1 MEDLIGFLIF
11 LFIVYRTI
19 DDRKKGKQKSLS
31 SRKKNEG
38 RGQQVESAPLQ
49 DDPALFSEE
58 QKPEVDWGNLEE
70 LAKKMLGVDNFTPE
84 DEAESNGE
92 EKQIEERQKEQNFSP
107 ELLREPEAVAEEIV
121 SVAEIAADDLVRPV
135 SISVA
140 KPEVVCSKGS
150 SFTGVDL
157 KQAVI
162 WSEILQKPKALRR
175 R

>member
-58 QKPEVDWGNLEE
+58 QEPEVDWDSLEDF
-70 LAKKMLGVDNFTPE
+70 AKKMLGVEKFMPE
-84 DEAESNGE
+84 DEEEFIGGE
-92 EKQIEERQKEQNFSP
+92 KPVGEKQKEQNFSS